1 MGKRSVHGLAAQR
14 DRLRH
19 EHLSAAGVRPASDDG
34 RSKNETN
41 LARSSPL
48 GVPVLSP
55 APLKVAVIGGG
66 IGGLSAA
73 VGLRQRGFE
82 VDVYEQ
88 APELTEVGGGI
99 NMGPNAV
106 RVLYRL
112 GLRDG
117 IEREGVRP
125 AGSHQRRWQDGR
137 TLQRAALNPRC
148 DELYGAPHITIHRAD
163 LLSVIAAGFPA
174 ERVHLGH
181 RLVGLADRGDTVEAR
196 FDNGA
201 GIRTQIL
208 VGADGIHS
216 AVRAAL
222 FGEEEPRFAG
232 CVAYRGLV
240 PVERIADLNL
250 EPGSQSW
257 VGPGAHLVHYPVSRG
272 RLLNFVGWTEHD
284 TWNREDWT
292 DRATIERALAAFEGW
307 HPQIR
312 HIIAAAETC
321 FIWALFDRDPLPH
334 WSVGRTTLLGDACH
348 PMYPFMGQGAA
359 QAIEDGAALAACL
372 AAGGDDPAAALRH
385 YEQLRLPRVT
395 RLQQMSRANKYRFH
409 MPDGR
414 DQEARDAEWAGA
426 PDRSPEALR
435 WLFDHDPAALDAVGA

>member
-1 MGKRSVHGLAAQR
+1 MIG
-14 DRLRH
+14 
-19 EHLSAAGVRPASDDG
+19 
-34 RSKNETN
+34 
-41 LARSSPL
+41 
-48 GVPVLSP
+48 
-55 APLKVAVIGGG
+55 APLKIAVIGGG

-73 VGLRQRGFE
+73 VGLRQTGFD

-112 GLRDG
+112 GLQEG
-117 IEREGVRP
+117 LEREGVRP
-125 AGSHQRRWQDGR
+125 LTSHQRRWDDGR
-137 TLQRAALNPRC
+137 TLQRASINPLC
-148 DELYGAPHITIHRAD
+148 EELYGAPHITIHRAD
-163 LLSVIAAGFPA
+163 LLAVIAAAYPA

-181 RLVGLADRGDTVEAR
+181 RLVGIADRGDRVEAR
-196 FDNGA
+196 FENGA
-201 GIRTQIL
+201 RIEADVV

-222 FGEEEPRFAG
+222 FGKEEPQFAG

-240 PVERIADLNL
+240 PM
-250 EPGSQSW
+250 GSVAALGAETGNQSW

-292 DRATIERALAAFEGW
+292 DRATVGRALAAFEDW
-307 HPQIR
+307 HPQVR
-312 HIIAAAETC
+312 TIIAAAETC
-321 FIWALFDRDPLPH
+321 FIWALFDRDPLPR
-334 WSVGRTTLLGDACH
+334 WSDGRVTLLGDACH

-372 AAGGDDPAAALRH
+372 AAGLDDPATALLR
-385 YEQLRLPRVT
+385 YERLRLPRVT
-395 RLQQMSRANKYRFH
+395 RLQQMSRANKHRFH
-409 MPDGR
+409 MRDGPE
-414 DQEARDAEWAGA
+414 QEARDAQWLRAG
-426 PDRSPEALR
+426 DRSPEALR
-435 WLFDHDPAALDAVGA
+435 WLFEHDPAALEPMAV

>member
-1 MGKRSVHGLAAQR
+1 M
-14 DRLRH
+14 
-19 EHLSAAGVRPASDDG
+19 
-34 RSKNETN
+34 T
-41 LARSSPL
+41 
-48 GVPVLSP
+48 

-66 IGGLSAA
+66 IGGLGAA

-112 GLRDG
+112 GLREG
-117 IEREGVRP
+117 LEREGVRP
-125 AGSHQRRWQDGR
+125 IGSHQRRWQDGR
-137 TLQRAALNPRC
+137 TLQRAALNPLC
-148 DELYGAPHITIHRAD
+148 EQLYGAPHITIHRAD
-163 LLSVIAAGFPA
+163 LLAVIAGGFPA

-181 RLVGLADRGDTVEAR
+181 RLVGLAETGDTIEAS

-201 GIRTQIL
+201 HIRADVL

-222 FGEEEPRFAG
+222 FGEEEPQFAG

-240 PVERIADLNL
+240 PVERIADLGL
-250 EPGSQSW
+250 ELGSQSW
-257 VGPGAHLVHYPVSRG
+257 VGPGAHLVHYFVSRG
-272 RLLNFVGWTEHD
+272 QLLNFVGWTEYD

-292 DRATIERALAAFEGW
+292 DRATIERALTAFEGW
-307 HPQIR
+307 HPQVR
-312 HIIAAAETC
+312 RIIAAAETC

-372 AAGGDDPAAALRH
+372 AAGLDDPAAALLR

-409 MPDGR
+409 MPDGPE
-414 DQEARDAEWAGA
+414 QEARDAEWARA
-426 PDRSPEALR
+426 ADRSPKALR
-435 WLFDHDPAALDAVGA
+435 WLFDHNPAAIDTAAA